1 MTPKIVQAAPP
12 YQLRNVGGMIMRTM
26 GEDALGSKRASTFD
40 DTWIIYVLVPEM
52 IDERCSNLVKGPFDW
67 LDFECLFTS

>member
-1 MTPKIVQAAPP
+1 
-12 YQLRNVGGMIMRTM
+12 MRTM
-26 GEDALGSKRASTFD
+26 GEEALGSKRASTFD